1 MQPAKRFA
9 MVTGWFRSVQVSRMV
24 SLSQVFGGNSKSR
37 CLTISL
43 PLVLTL
49 VCAALVTGCQPSAK
63 APALEAK
70 GETDGPETV
79 SNGPSRSETL
89 RAVRAR
95 GTLRCGVSTG
105 QIGFAFPD
113 NRGRW
118 TGFDVD
124 FCRATAA
131 AIFGDPERVTFVP
144 LASKDR
150 ITALKAGRVDVL
162 WRNTSSSFSRDV
174 TEGVDFAGVNY
185 YDGQGF
191 LVRRSLNLTSAT
203 ELGGA
208 RICVLTGSTSALNV
222 QDYFTA
228 NALNYDPVPVQTE
241 AQAREAYAA
250 EKCDA
255 LTSDIAEL
263 AAVRSTLDGPQ
274 GHMILPDVIAKE
286 PLGPVVRQGD
296 PAWADLIRWTLN
308 VLILAEELN
317 ISRETLEDV
326 AQTSNSPEVRRLLG
340 LEGQFG
346 KSLGLSDRWAY
357 NAIKAGGNYGEI
369 FERNL
374 GAKSALNLDRGHNAL
389 WSAPRPGLIYAPPFR

>member
-1 MQPAKRFA
+1 MVRFSQAFGTPPKLRVLTSRFA
-9 MVTGWFRSVQVSRMV
+9 ALL
-24 SLSQVFGGNSKSR
+24 SLTCAV
-37 CLTISL
+37 
-43 PLVLTL
+43 LV
-49 VCAALVTGCQPSAK
+49 AGCQPAAK
-63 APALEAK
+63 TPAVEPT
-70 GETDGPETV
+70 GEGGGSEKV
-79 SNGPSRSETL
+79 SNGPSRSATL
-89 RAVRAR
+89 KAVRAR
-95 GTLRCGVSTG
+95 GKLRCGVNTG

-131 AIFGDPERVTFVP
+131 AIFGDPDRVVYVP

-150 ITALKAGRVDVL
+150 ISALKAGRVDVL

-241 AQAREAYAA
+241 AQAREAYAQ
-250 EKCDA
+250 ERCDA

-263 AAVRSTLDGPQ
+263 AAVRSTLEGPQ
-274 GHMILPDVIAKE
+274 GH
-286 PLGPVVRQGD
+286 
-296 PAWADLIRWTLN
+296 
-308 VLILAEELN
+308 
-317 ISRETLEDV
+317 
-326 AQTSNSPEVRRLLG
+326 
-340 LEGQFG
+340 
-346 KSLGLSDRWAY
+346 
-357 NAIKAGGNYGEI
+357 
-369 FERNL
+369 
-374 GAKSALNLDRGHNAL
+374 
-389 WSAPRPGLIYAPPFR
+389 